1 MKLFKLLKGVECR
14 VFGSPLVEIEGLFH
28 NNNDVV
34 QGGLFFCLNGKTFN
48 GEDFISDAVNRGAVA
63 VVVNREIKN
72 LHGVVQVVVR
82 DTRKTMSKIA
92 CNFYDNPAK
101 NLKII
106 GVTGTNG
113 KTTTTHMIASLIN
126 NSGKV
131 AAIIGT
137 NGVFYNNKKIETE
150 MTTPDPIEL
159 QKIFRKLVD
168 SGVEY
173 VCMEVSAHAI
183 FLNKVDGF
191 VFELMIWT
199 NLTEDHLD
207 FFETMEKYY
216 LAKRKIFTREHT
228 KQALINIDDRYG
240 KRLYESI
247 NMTKFTYSINT
258 NADFESSKILY
269 KNFNQEF
276 YFNNQQIKTNF
287 LGKFNI
293 SNLTA
298 ALAAMSILKINS
310 KNMAEK
316 VLMIKPVP
324 GRFNT
329 IVINKK
335 LFIIDYAHT
344 PDGLENVLT
353 TIKYMAANEKIV
365 CIFGCGGNRETQKRS
380 KMGEISS
387 KYANFTIISSDNP
400 RYESR
405 EKIASEIEKGV
416 LNSNYKI
423 ILDRREA
430 IKYAD
435 EITKEGDIILIAGK
449 GVENYIDEN
458 GLKTPYSDFEEV
470 EKLRR

>member
-28 NNNDVV
+28 NNKDVV
-34 QGGLFFCLNGKTFN
+34 QGGLFFCLSGKNFN
-48 GEDFISDAVNRGAVA
+48 GENFIGEAVKCGAVA
-63 VVVNREIKN
+63 VVVNREIEN

-82 DTRKTMSKIA
+82 DTRKAMSKIA
-92 CNFYDNPAK
+92 CNFYENPAK

-113 KTTTTHMIASLIN
+113 KTTTTYMIASLIN
-126 NSGKV
+126 SSGRA

-168 SGVEY
+168 GGVEY

-183 FLNKVDGF
+183 YLNKVDGF

-207 FFETMEKYY
+207 YFETMEKYY
-216 LAKRKIFTREHT
+216 LAKRKIFTREHI
-228 KQALINIDDRYG
+228 KYALINIDDDYG

-247 NMTKFTYSINT
+247 NMTKFTYSIFAK
-258 NADFESSKILY
+258 ADFKSDEIKVE
-269 KNFNQEF
+269 NFKQEF
-276 YFNNQQIKTNF
+276 YFNNEKIKTYF

-293 SNLTA
+293 LNLTA
-298 ALAAMSILKINS
+298 ALASINILKINLES
-310 KNMAEK
+310 LAEN
-316 VLMIKPVP
+316 VINIKPVP

-344 PDGLENVLT
+344 PDGLENVLK
-353 TIKYMAANEKIV
+353 TIKEMIISGQIV
-365 CIFGCGGNRETQKRS
+365 CVFGCGGNRETQKRS

-387 KYANFTIISSDNP
+387 KYADFSIISSDNP
-400 RYESR
+400 RFESR
-405 EKIASEIEKGV
+405 EKIAGDIEKGMI
-416 LNSNYKI
+416 NSSYKI
-423 ILDRREA
+423 ILNRSEA
-430 IKYAD
+430 IKYANL
-435 EITKEGDIILIAGK
+435 ITNEGDIILIAGK
-449 GVENYIDEN
+449 GAENYIDEN
-458 GLKTPYSDFEEV
+458 GVKVPYSDFEEV